1 MICLYF
7 PYQYQ
12 KQQTIRRMLRRNS
25 YLKGTSG
32 AAWILCAV
40 MTDQPLAST
49 TGYSQG
55 KIIFKL
61 KSQPIRHSLCRTRVC
76 VSSEKR
82 RGSQCLRLP
91 SLSSSVVF
99 GGWAAHGKLGCNLII
114 LYIRASHCNQSIGF
128 PRAAIIFPISVLS
141 PLMRQF
147 DKFPEPCVIWDE
159 TKPGCEA
166 TCNHIWVS
174 RSLHGAGCLVNTQ

>member
-7 PYQYQ
+7 PSQYQ
-12 KQQTIRRMLRRNS
+12 KQQTIHRTLSRNS

-40 MTDQPLAST
+40 MTDQPLASP

-82 RGSQCLRLP
+82 RGSLCLCLP

-141 PLMRQF
+141 PLMSIESLINSQNLVLYGMKLSQAVKQPVIIF
-147 DKFPEPCVIWDE
+147 GCQEPCTV
-159 TKPGCEA
+159 
-166 TCNHIWVS
+166 
-174 RSLHGAGCLVNTQ
+174 LGA